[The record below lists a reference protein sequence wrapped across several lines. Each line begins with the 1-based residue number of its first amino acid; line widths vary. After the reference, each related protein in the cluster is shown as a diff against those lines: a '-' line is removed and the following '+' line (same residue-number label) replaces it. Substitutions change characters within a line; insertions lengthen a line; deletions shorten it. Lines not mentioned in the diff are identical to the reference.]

1 MTDPVP
7 PPTTE
12 TAADPSDRH
21 LADLLR
27 RPRITWSLHLD
38 DHGRSSAAFTSTLS
52 ERGDSCEPAPRLPVQ
67 LLEGELT
74 AAGHTVACRSDHPD
88 DVCEAFLDLIR
99 TLRSGT
105 TGDITGFRRGD
116 IEELADVLGIDAREV
131 LDRLARLLGTST
143 KRRDAMTAAYVA
155 GTPVIPCRDEPVSHG
170 PSLLAQR
177 LTQES

>member
-1 MTDPVP
+1 MTDQVP
-7 PPTTE
+7 PPPPNE
-12 TAADPSDRH
+12 QPGGRE

-38 DHGRSSAAFTSTLS
+38 DEGRSSAAFTSTLS
-52 ERGDSCEPAPRLPVQ
+52 ENGERRETPSRLPVR
-67 LLEGELT
+67 LVDGELA
-74 AAGHTVACRSDHPD
+74 AAGQTVPCRSHHPD

-105 TGDITGFRRGD
+105 TDEITGFRRGD
-116 IEELADVLGIDAREV
+116 IEELADVLAVDAREV

-143 KRRDAMTAAYVA
+143 KRRDAMTAAFVA
-155 GTPVIPCRDEPVSHG
+155 GTPVIPCRDEPVTHG

-177 LTQES
+177 LSQDV